1 MSGGVNVADVATVVT
16 WDSSALL
23 VTSGSP
29 SEDSPDG
36 GNVQTG
42 ALIDQVHGEG
52 LSEKEGL

>member
-1 MSGGVNVADVATVVT
+1 MNVADVATVVT
-16 WDSSALL
+16 CDSSALL
-23 VTSGSP
+23 VSSGSP

-52 LSEKEGL
+52 LSEKEGV